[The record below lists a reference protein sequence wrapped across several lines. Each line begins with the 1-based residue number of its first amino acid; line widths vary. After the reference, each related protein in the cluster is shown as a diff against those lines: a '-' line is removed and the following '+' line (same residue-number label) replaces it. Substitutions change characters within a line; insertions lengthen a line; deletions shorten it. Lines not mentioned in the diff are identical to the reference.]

1 MPGGDVN
8 SSAYVRYSI
17 QANDPQETLIPRSDI
32 PQQDIEH
39 IGELMAAMGRLRD
52 VERIAAEASQRY
64 MELNETDMKAVHF
77 LILSEN
83 QQQEVTASSL
93 ARFLNITTA
102 SVTKLLDRLAKGG
115 HIVRQA
121 HPHDRRAISIRIT
134 PSTRVAAEDT
144 VGKFQASRF
153 YAAAKLSPTDRETI
167 IRYLLETAQDLED
180 ALHFLKKE

>member
-8 SSAYVRYSI
+8 SSPYARYSI
-17 QANDPQETLIPRSDI
+17 QANDPEATLIPRAQVSAE
-32 PQQDIEH
+32 DIEH
-39 IGELMAAMGRLRD
+39 IGQLMAAMGRLRD

-64 MELNETDMKAVHF
+64 MELNETDMKALHF

-93 ARFLNITTA
+93 ARFLDITTA
-102 SVTKLLDRLAKGG
+102 SVTKLLDRLAKAG

-134 PSTRVAAEDT
+134 PSTRMAAEET

-153 YAAAKLSPTDRETI
+153 KAAAKLSHSDREMI
-167 IRYLLETAQDLED
+167 IQYLLETAKDLENS
-180 ALHFLKKE
+180 LHYLDKE